1 MMPLPGWPA
10 MAPNAYDNNNN
21 TRLSA
26 ADSNYKIIHVIWQ
39 MS

>member
-21 TRLSA
+21 IKEA
-26 ADSNYKIIHVIWQ
+26 SNNQLPKFDAV
-39 MS
+39 